1 MRDIRGDLQDR
12 ASLLEERINAAQA
25 QFENLIEELKREHR
39 AKVEGLGAE
48 LEAVTR
54 LMEGEYRRLN
64 SAATA
69 QEEPRRVAPPP
80 EAPEV
85 EHRRPAPAEA
95 DPHRR
100 PPEPEAEHHRRPA
113 PDPQQYRQ
121 PVAAEAEH
129 RRSEAAEAGPQR
141 RPAREPEPYRREPEP
156 YRRPAPEAEPQRRP
170 APEAE
175 PYRRSEAAEAEPQR
189 RPAPEPEPQRRPAPE
204 AEPYR
209 RPEAAEAE
217 PQRRPAPEPEPYR
230 RPEAA
235 EEERGPAAP
244 QVYRRVPIATAPEAE
259 QRRPPPPR
267 APQQPPLADFL
278 IRRLSEI
285 GAMTVDDLCH
295 LAIQEGYFAEGEVAD
310 RGVHA
315 TLVNVAKAG
324 FIRQLPNGT
333 FAPATVMDTIRLRRA
348 I

>member
-12 ASLLEERINAAQA
+12 ASFLEEQINAAQA

-39 AKVEGLGAE
+39 AKVEDLQAE

-64 SAATA
+64 GAATA
-69 QEEPRRVAPPP
+69 QEEPHRASPP
-80 EAPEV
+80 EASEV
-85 EHRRPAPAEA
+85 EHRRPT
-95 DPHRR
+95 
-100 PPEPEAEHHRRPA
+100 EPGAEHHRRPA
-113 PDPQQYRQ
+113 PEPEQYRR

-129 RRSEAAEAGPQR
+129 RRPEAAEAEPQR
-141 RPAREPEPYRREPEP
+141 GPAPEPEPYRREPEQ
-156 YRRPAPEAEPQRRP
+156 YRRPAPEAG
-170 APEAE
+170 
-175 PYRRSEAAEAEPQR
+175 
-189 RPAPEPEPQRRPAPE
+189 PQRRPAPE

-230 RPEAA
+230 RPVAAEA
-235 EEERGPAAP
+235 EEERRPAAP
-244 QVYRRVPIATAPEAE
+244 QVYRRVPIGTAPETD
-259 QRRPPPPR
+259 QRRPPAAR

-278 IRRLSEI
+278 IRKLSEI
-285 GAMTVDDLCH
+285 GALTVDDLCH

>member
-12 ASLLEERINAAQA
+12 VSFLEEQINAARA

-39 AKVEGLGAE
+39 ATVEGLEAE

-64 SAATA
+64 DAATA
-69 QEEPRRVAPPP
+69 REEPRRAAPPP
-80 EAPEV
+80 EASEV

-95 DPHRR
+95 EHHRR
-100 PPEPEAEHHRRPA
+100 PTEPEAEHHRRPA
-113 PDPQQYRQ
+113 PEPEQYRQ

-129 RRSEAAEAGPQR
+129 RRPEAAEAGPQR
-141 RPAREPEPYRREPEP
+141 RPAPEQEP

-170 APEAE
+170 APE
-175 PYRRSEAAEAEPQR
+175 
-189 RPAPEPEPQRRPAPE
+189 
-204 AEPYR
+204 EPYR

-230 RPEAA
+230 RPVAADA
-235 EEERGPAAP
+235 EEERRPAAP
-244 QVYRRVPIATAPEAE
+244 QVYRRVPIGTAPETE
-259 QRRPPPPR
+259 QRRPPAAR

-278 IRRLSEI
+278 IRKLSEI
-285 GAMTVDDLCH
+285 GALTVDDLCH